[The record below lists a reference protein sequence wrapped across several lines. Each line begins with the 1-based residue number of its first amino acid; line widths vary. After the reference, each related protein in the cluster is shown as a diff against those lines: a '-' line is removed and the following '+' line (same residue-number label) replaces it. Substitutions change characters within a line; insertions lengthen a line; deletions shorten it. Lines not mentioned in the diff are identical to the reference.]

1 MRQLLIFVVE
11 SKSDKENSDGIYLKE
26 TLNYFYDF
34 NQKDTIIKFVY
45 MNGKQNYNKRKVEQK
60 VLHFIKHAK
69 AMINNIQ
76 YKVFYVFDKDNVN
89 LSSED
94 IIFNKK
100 VTQYC
105 QKNNYC
111 IIWMNKNVEDV
122 YLRKTLEHG
131 KKVKEAGQ
139 FKKRNAITKVNV
151 NHLMNPSANSRH
163 SSNIFV
169 ELDKI
174 LIRKK
179 N

>member
-105 QKNNYC
+105 
-111 IIWMNKNVEDV
+111 
-122 YLRKTLEHG
+122 
-131 KKVKEAGQ
+131 
-139 FKKRNAITKVNV
+139 
-151 NHLMNPSANSRH
+151 
-163 SSNIFV
+163 
-169 ELDKI
+169 
-174 LIRKK
+174 
-179 N
+179 